1 MDASPATPSSEEPSN
16 PPYAAPDAPAASD
29 ASPDAPPAS
38 DEHRADTPDTARAPD
53 ETEAPRRRGPPP
65 AVSWLGLVTGGIGLV
80 LAALGIASLLVSR
93 DNGVKALDARLAG
106 VESNVRAIA
115 SRAPPAAGDAKTLD
129 EVASRIAKLEAG
141 PAAPAQGA
149 ASDSALADRIA
160 ALDAQLKTL
169 AETIGSLGRRD
180 EEVFAAARD
189 ARARVD
195 ANATAVADLAQKL
208 PTATAAER
216 AAIEALGKRV
226 GAMEALGN
234 RVDAVERSQ
243 QAAARDD
250 RAVRLA
256 LAATALN
263 TAVERGG
270 AFTAELSAVKSL
282 GGDPKLIAALEP
294 FAASGVP
301 PAAALAREFA
311 ELAPSLQASTAPREG
326 VLARLQTNAEKL
338 IQVRRV
344 DAPAGSDAGAIVAR
358 AEAKASRGDIGGAAS
373 ELGQLPADARVR
385 AQAWITRVE
394 ARQAAIDA
402 SRRLAADALA
412 GLGK

>member
-141 PAAPAQGA
+141 AAAPAQGA

>member
-1 MDASPATPSSEEPSN
+1 MDASPATPSSKEHSDPPS
-16 PPYAAPDAPAASD
+16 AAPETPPASH

-38 DEHRADTPDTARAPD
+38 DEPRADTPDAARAED
-53 ETEAPRRRGPPP
+53 ATEVPPRRGPPP

-93 DNGVKALDARLAG
+93 DNGVRAVDARLAG
-106 VESNVRAIA
+106 VESNLRAIA
-115 SRAPPAAGDAKTLD
+115 SRAPPAAADPKTLD

-141 PAAPAQGA
+141 AAAPPQGA

-160 ALDAQLKTL
+160 ALDTQLKTL

-208 PTATAAER
+208 PAATAAER
-216 AAIEALGKRV
+216 AAVEAMGKRV
-226 GAMEALGN
+226 GALEALGN
-234 RVDAVERSQ
+234 RVEAIERSQ

-270 AFTAELSAVKSL
+270 AFTTELSTAKSL

-301 PAAALAREFA
+301 ASAALAREFS

-326 VLARLQTNAEKL
+326 VLARLQMNAEKL
-338 IQVRRV
+338 VQVRRV

-373 ELGQLPADARVR
+373 ELGQLPPDPRAR
-385 AQAWITRVE
+385 AQAWITRAE

-402 SRRLAADALA
+402 SRRLAADALS